1 LWQPDPEGDGAA
13 PTATDISDVMYAVE
27 GVLDASIAAEGYV
40 IPEKLI
46 DLSKIDLDALKKAF
60 KSGRKRS
67 RTTQVSCE

>member
-1 LWQPDPEGDGAA
+1 
-13 PTATDISDVMYAVE
+13 MYAVE